1 MVLSRMFCDRF
12 VVALSDKPMLEKV
25 VLQLTEEVRVDC
37 VKVCGLYK
45 LLRLLRSKVYAGS
58 KRAVWIRFR
67 ILSMVPLNLKALLF
81 GVVW

>member
-45 LLRLLRSKVYAGS
+45 LLRLLRS
-58 KRAVWIRFR
+58 
-67 ILSMVPLNLKALLF
+67 
-81 GVVW
+81 